1 MNPIREKLENWV
13 RSGNAAA
20 AVMLAVASRFLVV
33 AVNTATGILTARTL
47 QPQGRGEMAALI
59 LWPIFWSSA
68 LTLGLPSSL
77 IFNLKRSPDR
87 QSQLL
92 GAALWLGFCLGVLA
106 AIAGMVMMPIL
117 LSGYSPE
124 TILAARLIMLHTP
137 LCLLILIARAALE
150 ARGDFRGSNLTW
162 LVTPLLAL
170 AGLSVM
176 AITGTLTP
184 VRAALAYVFN
194 GFPVYLW
201 LAVRLWQLYRPS
213 LRGWL
218 YSSGELLRYG
228 IRAYGVDLLAAMAQ
242 QIDQVMLV
250 GLLAPAALGAYVVAS
265 SLARMLQLF
274 QQAFVMVLFPKAA
287 SLGAEEVV
295 ALTGRAVRIS
305 TGLTALAGAVV
316 ALCGPWLLGFLYGTE
331 FIAASTLLRLL
342 VLDATLT
349 SATLVLGQAFM
360 ALGRPG
366 VVTILQGAGLVLCA
380 ALMPVCIAR
389 FGLPGAG
396 MALVCGSV
404 VRLCLMLFSFPRL
417 LQQQAPRLFAGRE
430 DLSFLWRKF
439 AKAQGI

>member
-1 MNPIREKLENWV
+1 MNRIKGQLTNLLRG
-13 RSGNAAA
+13 GNSAT
-20 AVMLAVASRFLVV
+20 AVLLAVASRFLVV
-33 AVNTATGILTARTL
+33 AANTATGVITARAL

-68 LTLGLPSSL
+68 LTLGLPSAL
-77 IFNLKRSPDR
+77 IFNLKRAPER
-87 QSQLL
+87 ESQLL
-92 GAALWLGFCLGVLA
+92 GAALWMGLWMGLLA
-106 AIAGMVMMPIL
+106 AIAGIVMMPVL
-117 LSGYSPE
+117 LSGYASE
-124 TILAARLIMLHTP
+124 TIQAARLIMLHSP

-150 ARGDFRGSNLTW
+150 ARGDFRGSNATW

-170 AGLSVM
+170 VGLSVM
-176 AITGTLTP
+176 AMTGRLTP
-184 VRAALAYVFN
+184 LRAALAYVFN

-201 LAVRLWQLYRPS
+201 LAVRLWQLYRPG

-218 YSSGELLRYG
+218 RSSGELIRYG

-287 SLGAEEVV
+287 SLPAEEVV
-295 ALTGRAVRIS
+295 ALTGRAVRVS

-316 ALCGPWLLGFLYGTE
+316 ALCGPWLLGFLYGAD
-331 FIAASTLLRLL
+331 FVAASGLLRLL
-342 VLDATLT
+342 VLDATLS
-349 SATLVLGQAFM
+349 SATFVLGQAFM

-366 VVTILQGAGLVLCA
+366 VVTVLQGAGLAFCA
-380 ALMPVCIAR
+380 MFMPTCIAK

-396 MALVCGSV
+396 LALVCGSAI
-404 VRLCLMLFSFPRL
+404 RLCLMLFSFPRL
-417 LQQQAPRLFAGRE
+417 LQQRAPRLLAGRD
-430 DLSFLWRKF
+430 DLNFLWRKL
-439 AKAQGI
+439 ARA